1 MNHKTQSSSWTI
13 SKRVQPGWLW
23 KKLSLI
29 YSLRKLIKAF
39 GVREFYFYRLLT
51 YFETLVLSIRFQG
64 ISRFLWI
71 NSTYSA
77 TSSSSMSSWSLLL
90 ILPCRIKNR
99 DKCTMK
105 PIKLKAQGHS
115 FVHGHQGLGLGRT
128 LAICS
133 HVIYFWR
140 LCKSKIF

>member
-1 MNHKTQSSSWTI
+1 MNHKTQASSWTI
-13 SKRVQPGWLW
+13 SRRAQPGWLW
-23 KKLSLI
+23 KTLSLI

-39 GVREFYFYRLLT
+39 GVRKFYFLQIIII
-51 YFETLVLSIRFQG
+51 FWETCLKYK
-64 ISRFLWI
+64 ISGHFRFLWI
-71 NSTYSA
+71 TSTHSA
-77 TSSSSMSSWSLLL
+77 TSSSSMSSWFLLL
-90 ILPCRIKNR
+90 IFPCRIKNG

-133 HVIYFWR
+133 HGYIF
-140 LCKSKIF
+140 LKIMQT